1 MKENRWRWCSR
12 WMLLRFNLLPRP
24 RTATSIY
31 WRKIVSITNLTSTY
45 TRPLASSM
53 AWWSRIISLVK
64 RIMMKNSKA
73 RKPTLSTEKL
83 QSLTPSMPKIKAKR
97 RRLYHEW
104 KWSRKRR
111 RVRKR
116 EMLATTS
123 SHQFQIRINRMKSNL
138 GNLEGDK
145 HRKLTCPISLTLRI
159 EKRTKLLI
167 TAVLL
172 MFLPLLFYHKIAI
185 VKKILSIKNLM
196 TSRKQWICQPEV
208 HQLWIIQNM
217 HYALIKTVA

>member
-1 MKENRWRWCSR
+1 MLWLFVEIIPLETSR
-12 WMLLRFNLLPRP
+12 
-24 RTATSIY
+24 
-31 WRKIVSITNLTSTY
+31 LTWT
-45 TRPLASSM
+45 LASSM

-64 RIMMKNSKA
+64 RIMMKNLKT
-73 RKPTLSTEKL
+73 RKPTLSTGKL

-111 RVRKR
+111 RVRRR
-116 EMLATTS
+116 ETLATTS
-123 SHQFQIRINRMKSNL
+123 SHLSQIRINRMKSNL

-167 TAVLL
+167 TAILS
-172 MFLPLLFYHKIAI
+172 MFLPQLFYHKIAI

>member
-1 MKENRWRWCSR
+1 MLWWFVEIIPLETSR
-12 WMLLRFNLLPRP
+12 
-24 RTATSIY
+24 
-31 WRKIVSITNLTSTY
+31 LTWT
-45 TRPLASSM
+45 LASST

-64 RIMMKNSKA
+64 KIMMKNSKT
-73 RKPTLSTEKL
+73 RKPTLSTGKL

-111 RVRKR
+111 RVRRR
-116 EMLATTS
+116 EMLATIS
-123 SHQFQIRINRMKSNL
+123 SHLSQIRINRMKSNL

-145 HRKLTCPISLTLRI
+145 HRKLTCPISLTLRK

-167 TAVLL
+167 TAILS
-172 MFLPLLFYHKIAI
+172 MFLTQLFYHKIAI
-185 VKKILSIKNLM
+185 VKKILFIMNLM
-196 TSRKQWICQPEV
+196 ISRKLWICQPEV

-217 HYALIKTVA
+217 HYALTKTVA